1 MNLFRKRNLRLKMPE
16 SVLQKKKKYLE
27 FMKKVKASGMTVD
40 EYTRSH

>member
-1 MNLFRKRNLRLKMPE
+1 MPE